1 MTGISADV
9 KFAVRSLFR
18 SPVFTAVAVLTLAVG
33 IGANTAIFSFV
44 DGVMLKP
51 LPYPEPDRL
60 VQLWEKPPGGGR
72 NGIASLNFMD
82 WRKQNRVFSHMTALS
97 GEAYTW
103 TRPGDAGEPQ
113 QLRANL
119 VSADYWEVMG
129 VKPALGRPFAPDE
142 DHPGKDAVVILSN
155 RTWQSKF
162 NSDPQILGRTIILDG
177 APFTII
183 GVTAPDTNFD
193 RSFNDMWRPLCL
205 ECRGPKRNF
214 HWFGAMARLKPGVT
228 IEQARADMDTIGKT
242 IAETYPQDKKDW
254 GVTTDLWLD
263 RIVGVQLRQSLTVLM
278 AAVGALLLIACSNVA
293 NLMLTRNA
301 ARSREISVRL
311 ALGASRGRLI
321 RLLLVEN
328 LMLSLVGGALGI
340 TLGFGLMKI
349 IEGALPPFFLPTVR
363 TISLDLRVLGFT
375 LLVTLVTGLVFGLL
389 PALTSS
395 RNTAGTIREGGRG
408 ETGGPGRNTVRNG
421 LIVVEVALALIL
433 VTCGG
438 LLTSSFF
445 KLMQVDPGFD
455 SSNAIA
461 MNLPMVMGK
470 DTDGTRLTLYL
481 EEIEASLR
489 ALPGVREVAFASG
502 VPMRGTGFGMPLR
515 IADKPQGANATRQGA
530 GFKIVTPGYFAA
542 AGVRIRKGRPLS
554 PQDAKGSPP
563 AMVVNERFIQRFMP
577 GEEALGRA
585 VMVEEI
591 VTGKRELGPEI
602 PWQIVGVVANEKV
615 GGLDSDVAVMYVPF
629 TQSPIVGMSLLVR
642 SAGDPK
648 LMQNTIQRA
657 IWTINKNQALTNVET
672 LEDIKSQSLATNRLR
687 TGLIASFAILALVL
701 AVIGV
706 YGVISYTVAL
716 RTREIGIRAA
726 LGAEPGM
733 LVRMLLRQG
742 MLVVAIGLVVG
753 FAGAYGAGRLLEG
766 LLFGTK
772 PFDPPTFLVA
782 LVTLSLTALAACY
795 VPARRAAKVD
805 PNIALRY
812 E

>member
-1 MTGISADV
+1 
-9 KFAVRSLFR
+9 
-18 SPVFTAVAVLTLAVG
+18 VLTLAVG

-51 LPYPEPDRL
+51 LPYPEPERL

-82 WRKQNRVFSHMTALS
+82 WRKQNRVFSHITAQS
-97 GEAYTW
+97 GEGYTW
-103 TRPGDAGEPQ
+103 TRPGEVGEPQ

-119 VSADYWEVMG
+119 VSASFWDVMG
-129 VKPALGRPFAPDE
+129 VKPLLGRPFAPDE
-142 DHPGKDAVVILSN
+142 DQPGKDSVLILSN

-162 NSDPQILGRTIILDG
+162 DSDPNILGRTIILDG

-214 HWFGAMARLKPGVT
+214 HWFGAMARMKPGVT
-228 IEQARADMDTIGKT
+228 IEQARADMDIIGKT
-242 IAETYPQDKKDW
+242 IAEIYPDVKKDW
-254 GVTTDLWLD
+254 GVTTDLWMD
-263 RIVGVQLRQSLTVLM
+263 RIVGAQLSQSLTVLM
-278 AAVGALLLIACSNVA
+278 AAVGALLLIAASNVA

-301 ARSREISVRL
+301 VRSREISVRM

-328 LMLSLVGGALGI
+328 LILSLVGGALGI
-340 TLGFGLMKI
+340 ALGFGLMKL
-349 IEGALPPFFLPTVR
+349 IEGAIPPFFLPTVR
-363 TISLDLRVLGFT
+363 TVSLDVRVLGFT
-375 LLVTLVTGLVFGLL
+375 LAVTIFTGLLFGLL

-395 RNTAGTIREGGRG
+395 RKTSGAIREGGRA
-408 ETGGPGRNTVRNG
+408 ETGGPGRNAVRNG
-421 LIVVEVALALIL
+421 LIVIEVALALVL

-438 LLTSSFF
+438 LLATSFF

-455 SSNAIA
+455 PSNAIA
-461 MNLPMVMGK
+461 MNLPMTMGK
-470 DTDGTRLTLYL
+470 DTDGAKLTLYL
-481 EEIEASLR
+481 NELEASLR
-489 ALPGVREVAFASG
+489 ALPGVREAAFASG
-502 VPMRGTGFGMPLR
+502 VPMRGTGFGMPFR
-515 IADKPQGANATRQGA
+515 IADKPAVASATRPGA
-530 GFKIVTPGYFAA
+530 GFKIITPGYFAA
-542 AGVRIRKGRPLS
+542 AGVKLRKGRPLS
-554 PQDAKGSPP
+554 AADGKGAPP
-563 AMVVNERFIQRFMP
+563 VMVVNERFVQRFMP

-602 PWQIVGVVANEKV
+602 PWRIVGIAADEKV
-615 GGLDSDVAVMYVPF
+615 GGLESDADVMYVPF
-629 TQSPIVGMSLLVR
+629 AQSPIVGMSLLVR

-648 LMQNTIQRA
+648 LMQKSIQQA
-657 IWTINKNQALTNVET
+657 VWTINKNQALTNIET
-672 LEDIKSQSLATNRLR
+672 LEEIKSQSLASNRLR
-687 TGLIASFAILALVL
+687 TGLISSFAILALVL

-706 YGVISYTVAL
+706 YGVISYTVAQ

-726 LGAEPGM
+726 LGAQPGTLIRMM
-733 LVRMLLRQG
+733 LGQG

-753 FAGAYGAGRLLEG
+753 LAGAYGAGKLLEG
-766 LLFGTK
+766 LLFGTQ
-772 PFDPPTFLVA
+772 PFDAPTFVA
-782 LVTLSLTALAACY
+782 ATATLSLTALAACY
-795 VPARRAAKVD
+795 APARRAARVD